1 MSAEVKRYSTA
12 MIVLHWGLALAI
24 VLAAGFGALVLD
36 GMASDNA
43 HKPGLLK
50 MHLELGS
57 LILLFTAVR
66 LILRARTP
74 RPAPLPSGNVA
85 ADKLAVGVQH
95 LMYALTLFT
104 ALAGMMLAYSAGLF
118 AILYQHVGSLP
129 EDFDKYAA
137 HEVHGWLAYVLL
149 GAAALHVL
157 GALKQHFVLKNGLL
171 ARMSLG
177 KQD

>member
-36 GMASDNA
+36 GMANDNV

-57 LILLFTAVR
+57 LVLLFTVVR
-66 LILRARTP
+66 LVVRARTP
-74 RPAPLPSGNVA
+74 RPAPLTSGNVA
-85 ADKLAVGVQH
+85 ADKLAIGVQH
-95 LMYALTLFT
+95 LMYALTIFA
-104 ALAGMMLAYSAGLF
+104 ALAGMMLAYKAGLF
-118 AILYQHVGSLP
+118 AILYQHAGSLP
-129 EDFDKYAA
+129 ENFDDYAA
-137 HEVHGWLAYVLL
+137 HEVHGWLAYALL
-149 GAAALHVL
+149 GAAALHLL
-157 GALKQHFVLKNGLL
+157 GALKQQFVLKNGILS
-171 ARMSLG
+171 RMSLR